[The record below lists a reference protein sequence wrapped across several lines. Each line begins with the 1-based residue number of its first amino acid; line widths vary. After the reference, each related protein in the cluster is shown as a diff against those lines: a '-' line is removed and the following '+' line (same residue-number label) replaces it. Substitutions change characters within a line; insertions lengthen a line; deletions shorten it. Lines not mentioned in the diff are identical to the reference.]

1 MLRRSDR
8 YVLRE
13 MIGPF
18 ALALAGLILFI
29 LLNIILSLSDLMVDR
44 GVTMPMLLRLVLLK
58 VPSLLVVAVPM
69 SVLFATFLGLGRMV
83 HDREIVALESLGIPL
98 RRVLLPLVLAASV
111 IAAADFAVY
120 NWLVPASESAYQD
133 ALRTVIFRQGVPRIT
148 SNAFF
153 KG

>member
-44 GVTMPMLLRLVLLK
+44 GVSMLTLLRLVLLK
-58 VPSLLVVAVPM
+58 VPSLLVVAIPM
-69 SVLFATFLGLGRMV
+69 SVLFATFLGLGRMT
-83 HDREIVALESLGIPL
+83 HDREVVALESLGIPL
-98 RRVLLPLVLAASV
+98 RRLLLPLVLAAGLV
-111 IAAADFAVY
+111 AVGDFAIY
-120 NWLVPASESAYQD
+120 NWLVPASEGAYQD
-133 ALRTVIFRQGVPRIT
+133 ALRGVIYRQGIPRIT
-148 SNAFF
+148 
-153 KG
+153 

>member
-13 MIGPF
+13 MTGPF
-18 ALALAGLILFI
+18 ALALAGLVLFI

-44 GVTMPMLLRLVLLK
+44 GVSMAALLRLVLLK

-69 SVLFATFLGLGRMV
+69 SVLFATFLGLGRMT

-98 RRVLLPLVLAASV
+98 RRVLLPL
-111 IAAADFAVY
+111 
-120 NWLVPASESAYQD
+120 LVVS
-133 ALRTVIFRQGVPRIT
+133 LGV
-148 SNAFF
+148 A
-153 KG
+153 